1 MRRILIPLLTAS
13 VVTSIFLA
21 RSDTPVEAQHRL
33 MSLVAQDQGH
43 VALGLAVRRLNV
55 TGTLMQ
61 VAAHP
66 DDEHNQLYALLTLGQ
81 GMRSVDVQTTRGGGG
96 QNEIGPELFQ
106 DIAVLRTSELMAA
119 HQLDGAEQ
127 WFTRAID
134 YGYSFSPPEIYERWG
149 REAIIGDVVRFLR
162 TFRPDVL
169 LTMNIQGRGGDRAH
183 EATADLV
190 RAAYRA
196 AADPNRF
203 PEQIQAGLRPWQAPK
218 LYFTAGGFG
227 GQPMPADAKLASVNA
242 DVYDELLGRTYQQIG
257 ADARSN
263 HKCQGMGGLPPIPG
277 VTGGRGGGPSRY
289 QLEDTILES
298 QKNTNETSL
307 FDGIDVSLASLAAF
321 AGGNPPQA
329 LTQALATIAG
339 HAEAAKRAFATESD
353 AATAAPIAAGL
364 AAVRSL
370 RAGLG
375 SMGLSDTASY
385 EIDFRLKQ
393 EEQDF
398 ADALLAAQG
407 VTFEALANDGLVIG
421 GQPVTLSLIAVNR
434 GPARVAVDS
443 VEVAGFD
450 GQAACPAA
458 SIEKDGVFR
467 CSADLQ
473 VPQGARLTTRYWTDE
488 YWNTKPPKAALQIY
502 PPDVPFGAP
511 FRPTPFRA
519 TFHVTAS
526 GQTIV
531 KTLPVDYRYVDDA
544 FVGEK
549 RMELNVVPAFSVR
562 TTPAMA
568 VIPTPSGTGAGPVRR
583 EIHVSVTNGTKSA
596 AEATV
601 ALDVPAGW
609 TSEPATAP
617 LSFMHE
623 DESLTARFTVSAPA
637 TVRPGEY
644 SLVAR
649 VTSPATGATR
659 FAEGYQVIDYPHIE
673 RRQVIKPADIS
684 LRVMDVKTTPGIRVG
699 YIVGAG
705 DQIPP
710 ALEQLGATVSFIESD
725 ELAWGDLSKYNVIV
739 TGVRAYEKRDDLKAY
754 NRRLLDFADQGGTVI
769 VQYNK
774 MGFNDAQYGP
784 YPAVVGRGRVT
795 DETAPVDV
803 LVPDNPVFNV
813 PNRIDKSAW
822 DGWVQER
829 GLYFL
834 GDKDPRYVDLIS
846 MEDPFPDN
854 PGVKTGA
861 LVEARVGKGRW
872 LYVGLGLWRQAPAE
886 VEGAYKLLANL
897 ISLGRPPSAA
907 HPPAF

>member
-1 MRRILIPLLTAS
+1 MKRLLFPLLAAGL
-13 VVTSIFLA
+13 VVSAFLVG
-21 RSDTPVEAQHRL
+21 SDTPVRAQHRL

-43 VALGLAVRRLNV
+43 VALGLAIRRLGV

-66 DDEHNQLYALLTLGQ
+66 DDEHNHIYAMLTLGQ
-81 GMRSVDVQTTRGGGG
+81 GLRSVDVQTTRGGGG

-106 DIAVLRTSELMAA
+106 DIAVLRTSELLAA

-149 REAIIGDVVRFLR
+149 REAVIGDVVRFLR

-183 EATADLV
+183 EATAVLT
-190 RAAYRA
+190 REAYRA

-227 GQPMPADAKLASVNA
+227 GQPLPADMKLCTVDA
-242 DVYDELLGRTYQQIG
+242 DVFDELLGRTYGQIG

-263 HKCQGMGGLPPIPG
+263 HKCQGMGGLPPLPG
-277 VTGGRGGGPSRY
+277 VTGGRGRGPSRY
-289 QLEDTILES
+289 QLEDTVLDG

-307 FDGIDVSLASLAAF
+307 FDGIDTSLASLATF
-321 AGGNPPQA
+321 AGANPPGA
-329 LTQALATIAG
+329 LTTGLATIAR
-339 HAEAAKRAFATESD
+339 HAERAKAAFATEGD
-353 AATAAPIAAGL
+353 AATAAPIADGL
-364 AAVRSL
+364 NAVRAL

-375 SMGLSDTASY
+375 SMGLTDDARY
-385 EIDFRLKQ
+385 EIDFRLNQ
-393 EEQDF
+393 EEEDF
-398 ADALLAAQG
+398 AAALLAAHG
-407 VTFEALANDGLVIG
+407 VNFEALADDGLVIG
-421 GQPVTLSLIAVNR
+421 GQPVGVSLVAVNR
-434 GPARVAVDS
+434 GPSPVTIDR

-450 GQAACPAA
+450 GQAACQPA
-458 SIEKDGVFR
+458 SIEKDGVFSCR
-467 CSADLQ
+467 ADLR
-473 VPQGARLTTRYWTDE
+473 VPANARLTTRYWTDE

-526 GQTIV
+526 GASVV
-531 KTLPVDYRYVDDA
+531 KALPIDYRYVPDT

-562 TTPAMA
+562 MTSPTA
-568 VIPTPSGTGAGPVRR
+568 VIPTPAGAGPVRR
-583 EIHVSVTNGTKSA
+583 EIHVSVTNGTKGA
-596 AEATV
+596 AGATV
-601 ALDVPAGW
+601 ALDAPAGW
-609 TSEPATAP
+609 TVEPASAP
-617 LSFMHE
+617 ISFMHE
-623 DESLTARFTVSAPA
+623 DEALTVRFTVSVPA
-637 TVRPGEY
+637 TVTPGDY
-644 SLVAR
+644 ALTAR
-649 VTSPATGATR
+649 VTSPATGAAR
-659 FAEGYQVIDYPHIE
+659 FTEGYQVIDYPHIE
-673 RRQVIKPADIS
+673 RRQVIKPADVS
-684 LRVMDVKTTPGIRVG
+684 VKVMDVKTTPGIQVG

-725 ELAWGDLSKYNVIV
+725 ELAWGDLSKYDVIM

-754 NRRLLDFADQGGTVI
+754 NRRLLDFAEAGGTVI

-774 MGFNDAQYGP
+774 MGFNEAQYGP
-784 YPAVVGRGRVT
+784 YPAVVGRGRIT
-795 DETAPVDV
+795 DETAPVNV
-803 LVPDNPVFNV
+803 LVPNHPVFNV
-813 PNRIDKSAW
+813 PNRIDAAAW

-834 GDKDPRYVDLIS
+834 GEKDPRYVDLVS
-846 MEDPFPDN
+846 MEDPFKDN

-872 LYVGLGLWRQAPAE
+872 LYLGLGLWRQAPAE

-897 ISLGRPPSAA
+897 ISLGSPASAA
-907 HPPAF
+907 HRPAF